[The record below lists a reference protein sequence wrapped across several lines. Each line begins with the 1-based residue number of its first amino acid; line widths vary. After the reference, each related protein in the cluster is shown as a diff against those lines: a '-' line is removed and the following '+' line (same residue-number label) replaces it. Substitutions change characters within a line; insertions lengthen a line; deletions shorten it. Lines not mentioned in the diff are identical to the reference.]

1 MALLVLRVLR
11 LRDGPEVDMSK
22 GSTRLV
28 PACYNL
34 AHPINQLLQIVMDS
48 GSQKVQHNLDVIS
61 HKIEAILKTRI
72 DVSTNSTDLEWVPG
86 TRSIG
91 DEFVKTS
98 ILLIKL

>member
-1 MALLVLRVLR
+1 M
-11 LRDGPEVDMSK
+11 EVQ
-22 GSTRLV
+22 LIAV
-28 PACYNL
+28 PYT
-34 AHPINQLLQIVMDS
+34 DS

-86 TRSIG
+86 ARSIG

>member
-1 MALLVLRVLR
+1 MLVWAVPCGKLAK
-11 LRDGPEVDMSK
+11 PEGGWVGCWD
-22 GSTRLV
+22 
-28 PACYNL
+28 ANL
-34 AHPINQLLQIVMDS
+34 GHIDS

-72 DVSTNSTDLEWVPG
+72 DVSTNSTDLEWAPG
-86 TRSIG
+86 ARSIG